1 MQGNLRWLFPPNEP
15 LNYEDEDGHGSCGAS
30 KITGPTFGVAKRA
43 NLVVVKV
50 PGRTITMSQWIA
62 GFAVIAR
69 DIASNNLEGR
79 AVVCTTLSGEK
90 PLEYWQCKTNF

>member
-1 MQGNLRWLFPPNEP
+1 
-15 LNYEDEDGHGSCGAS
+15 
-30 KITGPTFGVAKRA
+30 
-43 NLVVVKV
+43 V